1 MHLPQEQGPVHSA
14 PPMDY
19 RALLRNVEKTL
30 EAIEGTDNVS
40 QTILRVA
47 DAVVHNFKS
56 ELGILGGRL
65 YLRVENTYVLE
76 RGFGRS
82 KKAPTGL
89 VVPADYGPIVR
100 AEESG
105 IVLTDLSDPTVNSAL
120 EQRIGVTRFAAVSFG
135 EEKYLLSFDVHPRVK
150 GEDLLLALGIIRTV
164 LDSKVRT
171 GRLEGLLQDARR
183 IQMSILPRHVP
194 QVGDFDVFGISNPAE
209 LVGGDFYDFI
219 PIAEGFGAAIADA
232 SGHGLLAALLVR
244 DIYVGLRMGIG
255 NDIKIARTIERLNR
269 IFSKSRL
276 TTKFVS
282 LFYGEFDENGDVVYV
297 NAGHPAPLH
306 LCAAQGTCA
315 ELPPTGMVL
324 GPMPDARYGRRS
336 THVEPGDV
344 VVLYTD
350 GVTEAHDA
358 KGREFGVAR
367 LKRLVSEARRHP
379 AKEIA
384 HRIANAVKSWRG
396 GAAPE
401 DDVTVVVIK
410 RGPKGSGDARVRPP
424 ATPATGPGTTPPSG
438 AAPPRA

>member
-1 MHLPQEQGPVHSA
+1 
-14 PPMDY
+14 MDY

-30 EAIEGTDNVS
+30 EAIEGTGNVS
-40 QTILRVA
+40 LTILRVA
-47 DAVVHNFKS
+47 EAVVQNFKS

-65 YLRVENTYVLE
+65 YLRQDALYMLE

-89 VVPADYGPIVR
+89 TVPADYGPIVR
-100 AEESG
+100 AEEDG
-105 IVLTDLSDPTVNSAL
+105 IVLTDLSDPSVNPEF
-120 EQRIGVTRFAAVSFG
+120 EQKIGVTRFAAVSFG

-150 GEDLLLALGIIRTV
+150 EEDLLLALGIIRTV

-171 GRLEGLLQDARR
+171 GHLEGLLQDARR

-194 QVGDFDVFGISNPAE
+194 HVGDFDIFGISNPAE

-219 PIAEGFGAAIADA
+219 PLSESLGVAIADA

-255 NDIKIARTIERLNR
+255 NDLKIARTIERLNR

-282 LFYGEFDENGDVVYV
+282 LFYGEFDFNGDVVYV
-297 NAGHPAPLH
+297 NAGHPSPLH
-306 LCAAQGTCA
+306 LHGAHGGFS
-315 ELPPTGMVL
+315 EMPSTGMVL
-324 GPMPDARYGRRS
+324 GPMPDAVYGRRA
-336 THVEPGDV
+336 THMEPGDV

-350 GVTEAHDA
+350 GVVEAHDA
-358 KGREFGVAR
+358 RGREYGPSR
-367 LKRLVSEARRHP
+367 LKRLVSEARRLP
-379 AKEIA
+379 AREIA
-384 HRIANAVKSWRG
+384 LRIANAVKSWRG

-410 RGPKGSGDARVRPP
+410 RGPKGSGQHRVRTSG
-424 ATPATGPGTTPPSG
+424 APGTTPPSG
-438 AAPPRA
+438 AAPPRG